1 MNKSQ
6 PILKKIAAVAF
17 AIAFLMG
24 INLFLGYGR
33 SIIPVQTARY
43 IFIAAG
49 AIGLVFNLMSFDSGK
64 QNPILNFTYWA
75 ASIVIFTGLIA
86 QLMHWPYA
94 KQIILGGMIIMGI
107 SFFLKSDKTDSDGDQ
122 EILDDF

>member
-1 MNKSQ
+1 MNKKQ
-6 PILKKIAAVAF
+6 PILKKIAAIAF

-33 SIIPVQTARY
+33 SFISIVTARY
-43 IFIAAG
+43 IFMIAG
-49 AIGLVFNLMSFDSGK
+49 AVGLVFNLLAFDTGK
-64 QNPILNFTYWA
+64 QNPILNFTYWT
-75 ASIVIFTGLIA
+75 ASIVIFGGLLA
-86 QLMHWPYA
+86 QYMHWPFS

-107 SFFLKSDKTDSDGDQ
+107 SFILKSDKPDSEGDQ